1 MFATFVPLAMLEL
14 PALFQM
20 WISGLA
26 DTMALSPYDLSWA
39 DLAAV
44 TAYFVT
50 MAVLSVYGF
59 HRYQLIYLYY
69 KRRPKVGEAPAR
81 YFENLPSVTVQLP
94 IYNEQ
99 YVVEQL
105 IETVCR
111 LDYPRHLL
119 QIQVLDDSTDETC
132 FVARAAS
139 KRFAALGYP
148 IEYLHRDHRRGYKAG
163 ALQAGLKQ
171 ARGELIAVFDADFSP
186 TPDFLRR
193 TIHYFT
199 DPQVGMVQARW
210 SYRNRDQSLL
220 TQVQAVLLDGHF
232 VFEHGGRSR
241 SGRFFNFNG
250 TAGVLRRATIEDA
263 GGWQHDTLTEDT
275 DLSYRAQLKGWKFLY
290 LPHVEVPSEL
300 PVEMAS
306 FQTQQARWAKG
317 LIQTAKKILPRLLRS
332 DLPWP
337 VKMEACFH
345 LTANLSYPLVVLL
358 SVLLL
363 PSLIVRFYVFDGY
376 LLLLDLPLFLGTF
389 SSLTTFYLL
398 SQKELFPRQWRRK
411 LLLVPAIV
419 AVGIGLTITNTKAV
433 LEALL
438 GIESPFERTAK
449 YSTDRRRAHLAHLKY
464 RPTCGWLPVANLVIG
479 CYFAGCF
486 VYCALIGNWP
496 TMPFLALFVTGYFL
510 TGGWMLQQSSDGLLE
525 TRGRRLTVR
534 EKTVPGNVTPMW
546 GASEGR
552 LRAAATELWL
562 RAAK

>member
-1 MFATFVPLAMLEL
+1 MPEL

-20 WISGLA
+20 WITALA
-26 DTMALSPYDLSWA
+26 DSMVLSIFDLSWP
-39 DLAAV
+39 DLATV

-50 MAVLSVYGF
+50 MGILSVYGF

-69 KRRPKVGEAPAR
+69 KRRPEVGEAPAR
-81 YFENLPSVTVQLP
+81 RFENLPVVTVQLP

-111 LDYPRHLL
+111 LDYPRNLL
-119 QIQVLDDSTDETC
+119 QIQVLDDSTDETRS
-132 FVARAAS
+132 VAKAS
-139 KRFAALGYP
+139 TERFAALGYP
-148 IEYLHRDHRRGYKAG
+148 IEYLHRDHRSGYKAG
-163 ALQAGLKQ
+163 ALQAGLER

-186 TPDFLRR
+186 NPDFLRR
-193 TIHYFT
+193 TVDYFT

-220 TQVQAVLLDGHF
+220 TKVQAVLLDGHF

-300 PVEMAS
+300 PAEMAS

-317 LIQTAKKILPRLLRS
+317 LIQTGKKILPRLLRS
-332 DLPWP
+332 DLPWV

-398 SQKELFPRQWRRK
+398 SQKELFPRHWRRR

-438 GIESPFERTAK
+438 GIASPFERTAK
-449 YSTDRRRAHLAHLKY
+449 YSTDRRRARLARLKY
-464 RPTCGWLPVANLVIG
+464 RPTRGWLPVANFVIG
-479 CYFAGCF
+479 GYFAGCLI
-486 VYCALIGNWP
+486 YCALIGNWP
-496 TMPFLALFVTGYFL
+496 TMPFLGLFVTGYFL
-510 TGGWMLQQSSDGLLE
+510 TGGWMLQQSSLDAVE
-525 TRGRRLTVR
+525 TRSRRLRLR
-534 EKTVPGNVTPMW
+534 ENAVFGAVASIW
-546 GASEGR
+546 GTSGERA
-552 LRAAATELWL
+552 RAAASTLWL
-562 RAAK
+562 RTAK

>member
-1 MFATFVPLAMLEL
+1 
-14 PALFQM
+14 M
-20 WISGLA
+20 WITGLA
-26 DTMALSPYDLSWA
+26 DETALSLYQLSGT
-39 DLAAV
+39 DLAILA
-44 TAYFVT
+44 AYFVT
-50 MAVLSVYGF
+50 MGVLSVYGF

-69 KRRPKVGEAPAR
+69 KHRLDVSEAAPATQ
-81 YFENLPSVTVQLP
+81 FENLPFVTVQLP

-105 IETVCR
+105 LETVCQ
-111 LDYPRHLL
+111 LDYPRRLL
-119 QIQVLDDSTDETC
+119 QIQVLDDSTDETRS
-132 FVARAAS
+132 VARAAGE
-139 KRFAALGYP
+139 RLAALGYP

-163 ALQAGLKQ
+163 ALEAGLKQ

-193 TIHYFT
+193 TVHYFT
-199 DPQVGMVQARW
+199 DPRVGVVQARW

-250 TAGVLRRATIEDA
+250 TAGVLRRAMIEDA

-290 LPHVEVPSEL
+290 LPHVEAPSEL
-300 PVEMAS
+300 PAEMTS

-332 DLPWP
+332 DLPWA

-363 PSLIVRFYVFDGY
+363 PSLIVRFYVFDGF

-398 SQKELFPRQWRRK
+398 SQKELFPCHWRKK
-411 LLLVPAIV
+411 LLLVPVIV

-438 GIESPFERTAK
+438 GIESPFQRTAK
-449 YSTDRRRAHLAHLKY
+449 YSSDRRRARLARLKY
-464 RPTCGWLPVANLVIG
+464 RPACGWLPAANLAIG
-479 CYFAGCF
+479 CYFAGCL
-486 VYCALIGNWP
+486 VYCALLGNWP
-496 TMPFLALFVTGYFL
+496 TMPFLALFVAGYFL
-510 TGGWMLQQSSDGLLE
+510 TAGWMLRQSSDGALGA
-525 TRGRRLTVR
+525 RGWRLTVGG
-534 EKTVPGNVTPMW
+534 KAIPDSFGPMW
-546 GASEGR
+546 GAFEGR
-552 LRAAATELWL
+552 VREAAAQLWL
-562 RAAK
+562 RTAK

>member
-1 MFATFVPLAMLEL
+1 MLEL

-20 WISGLA
+20 WITALA
-26 DTMALSPYDLSWA
+26 DSMVLSIFDLSWP
-39 DLAAV
+39 DLATV

-50 MAVLSVYGF
+50 MGILSVYGF

-69 KRRPKVGEAPAR
+69 KRRPEVGEAPAR
-81 YFENLPSVTVQLP
+81 RFENLPSVTVQLP

-111 LDYPRHLL
+111 LDYPRQLL
-119 QIQVLDDSTDETC
+119 QIQVLDDSTDETRSI
-132 FVARAAS
+132 AKAAAE
-139 KRFAALGYP
+139 RIAALGYP

-163 ALQAGLKQ
+163 ALQAGLER

-186 TPDFLRR
+186 NPDFLRR
-193 TIHYFT
+193 TVDYFT

-250 TAGVLRRATIEDA
+250 TAGVLRRAMIEDA

-300 PVEMAS
+300 PAEMAS

-317 LIQTAKKILPRLLRS
+317 LIQTGKKILPRLLRS
-332 DLPWP
+332 DLPWA
-337 VKMEACFH
+337 VKIEACFH

-398 SQKELFPRQWRRK
+398 SQKELFPRHWRRRM
-411 LLLVPAIV
+411 LLVPAIV

-438 GIESPFERTAK
+438 GIASPFERTAK
-449 YSTDRRRAHLAHLKY
+449 YSTDRRRARLARLKY
-464 RPTCGWLPVANLVIG
+464 RPTCGWLPAANFVIG
-479 CYFAGCF
+479 CYFAGCLI
-486 VYCALIGNWP
+486 YCALIGNWP

-510 TGGWMLQQSSDGLLE
+510 TGGWMLQQSSFDAVE
-525 TRGRRLTVR
+525 ARGRRVRLR
-534 EKTVPGNVTPMW
+534 EKAVSGAVASMW
-546 GASEGR
+546 ETSGERA
-552 LRAAATELWL
+552 RAAASTLWL
-562 RAAK
+562 RTAK

>member
-1 MFATFVPLAMLEL
+1 MLEL
-14 PALFQM
+14 PALFPM
-20 WISGLA
+20 WITGLA
-26 DTMALSPYDLSWA
+26 DGMALSLHQLSGI
-39 DLAAV
+39 DLATLA
-44 TAYFVT
+44 AYFVT
-50 MAVLSVYGF
+50 MGILSVYGF

-69 KRRPKVGEAPAR
+69 KHRLDVNEAPATR
-81 YFENLPSVTVQLP
+81 FESLPRVTVQLP

-119 QIQVLDDSTDETC
+119 QIQVLDDSTDETR
-132 FVARAAS
+132 FVARAAVE
-139 KRFAALGYP
+139 RLAAPGYP

-163 ALQAGLKQ
+163 ALEAGLKQ
-171 ARGELIAVFDADFSP
+171 ARGELIAIFDADFSP

-193 TIHYFT
+193 TVDYFT
-199 DPQVGMVQARW
+199 DPRVGMVQARW

-250 TAGVLRRATIEDA
+250 TAGVLRRTMIEDA

-290 LPHVEVPSEL
+290 LPHVEAPSEL
-300 PVEMAS
+300 PAEMAS

-337 VKMEACFH
+337 VKVEACFH

-389 SSLTTFYLL
+389 SSLATFYLL
-398 SQKELFPRQWRRK
+398 SQKELFPRHWRKK
-411 LLLVPAIV
+411 LLLVPVIV

-438 GIESPFERTAK
+438 GIESPFQRTAK
-449 YSTDRRRAHLAHLKY
+449 YSSDRRRARLARLKY
-464 RPTCGWLPVANLVIG
+464 RPACGWLPAANLAIG
-479 CYFAGCF
+479 CYFVGCL
-486 VYCALIGNWP
+486 VYCALLGNWP
-496 TMPFLALFVTGYFL
+496 TMPFLALFVAGYFL
-510 TGGWMLQQSSDGLLE
+510 TAGWMLQQSSDGELE
-525 TRGRRLTVR
+525 ARGRRLTVGG
-534 EKTVPGNVTPMW
+534 KTVPGSFAPMW
-546 GASEGR
+546 GAFEGR
-552 LRAAATELWL
+552 VRAAATELWL
-562 RAAK
+562 RTAK

>member
-1 MFATFVPLAMLEL
+1 MLEL

-20 WISGLA
+20 WFTALA
-26 DTMALSPYDLSWA
+26 DAMVLSLFDLSWP
-39 DLAAV
+39 DLATV

-50 MAVLSVYGF
+50 MGILSVYGF

-69 KRRPKVGEAPAR
+69 KRRPKVSEAPAR
-81 YFENLPSVTVQLP
+81 RFESLPRVTVQLP

-111 LDYPRHLL
+111 LDYPRDLL
-119 QIQVLDDSTDETC
+119 QIQVLDDSTDETGL
-132 FVARAAS
+132 VARAAS
-139 KRFAALGYP
+139 ERFAALGYP

-163 ALQAGLKQ
+163 ALEAGLKR
-171 ARGELIAVFDADFSP
+171 ARGELIAIFDADFSP
-186 TPDFLRR
+186 TPDFLQR
-193 TIHYFT
+193 TVHYFS
-199 DPQVGMVQARW
+199 DPTVGVVQARW

-232 VFEHGGRSR
+232 VFEHGARSR

-250 TAGVLRRATIEDA
+250 TAGVLRRAMIEDA

-300 PVEMAS
+300 PAEIGS

-317 LIQTAKKILPRLLRS
+317 LIQTGKKILPRLLRS

-398 SQKELFPRQWRRK
+398 SQKELSPRHWRRR

-438 GIESPFERTAK
+438 GIASPFERTAK
-449 YSTDRRRAHLAHLKY
+449 YSTDRRRAHLARLKY
-464 RPTCGWLPVANLVIG
+464 RPTCGWLPAANFVIG
-479 CYFAGCF
+479 CYFSGCLI
-486 VYCALIGNWP
+486 YCALIGNWP

-510 TGGWMLQQSSDGLLE
+510 TGGWMLQQSSLDAVE
-525 TRGRRLTVR
+525 ARGRRLRLR
-534 EKTVPGNVTPMW
+534 EKAVSGAVASMW
-546 GASEGR
+546 GTSGERA
-552 LRAAATELWL
+552 RAAASTLWL
-562 RAAK
+562 RTAK